1 MKIVEIRD
9 TWVEKQL
16 TNVIFSITK
25 DIINGYKN
33 TLLRR
38 SNENIKQ

>member
-1 MKIVEIRD
+1 MKIVEARD
-9 TWVEKQL
+9 CWVEKQL
-16 TNVIFSITK
+16 SHVTFDLLK

-38 SNENIKQ
+38 PDKNFE

>member
-1 MKIVEIRD
+1 MKIVEARD
-9 TWVEKQL
+9 CWVEEQL
-16 TNVIFSITK
+16 IHVTFDLLK

-38 SNENIKQ
+38 SDENFE